1 MRFRQVRGRPHEET
15 PVYRGPVSIAS
26 LVVAVTVKP
35 PETLP
40 HGVHAADVLEDLRE
54 IVEEAVE
61 HWWMHLGFEFCETVP
76 DVA

>member
-1 MRFRQVRGRPHEET
+1 MRFRTMRERPHEER
-15 PVYRGPVSIAS
+15 PVRAAPSIS
-26 LVVAVTVKP
+26 SIVVAVTVKP
-35 PETLP
+35 PEKLP

-61 HWWMHLGFEFCETVP
+61 HWWEHLGFEFCETLP